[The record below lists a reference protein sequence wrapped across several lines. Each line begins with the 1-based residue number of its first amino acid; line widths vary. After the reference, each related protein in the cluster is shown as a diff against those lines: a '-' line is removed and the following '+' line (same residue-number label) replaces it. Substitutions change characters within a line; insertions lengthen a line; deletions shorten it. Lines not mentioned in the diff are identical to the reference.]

1 MENAILTQ
9 ILELIPESLL
19 PDDKGNLS
27 ELRLEEDLSIYGD
40 DAVDFIEK
48 FSAKFKV
55 DIEGLDFSKYF
66 SKETS
71 FHFFKKHFKPKNKRP
86 LTLGDLERA
95 VINRKLE

>member
-1 MENAILTQ
+1 MENPILTH
-9 ILELIPESLL
+9 ILELIPEYLL
-19 PDDKGNLS
+19 PDDKGELS

-48 FSAKFKV
+48 FSVRFEV
-55 DIEGLDFSKYF
+55 DVEGLDFSKYF

-71 FHFFKKHFKPKNKRP
+71 FYFLKKHFKPKNKKP